1 MIEINGY
8 YMSDENEEILLILN
22 TIKKYLKVKGDML
35 VMENISRYRNTKDFD
50 KIVRFIEGGQ

>member
-8 YMSDENEEILLILN
+8 YMGDENEEILLILN

-35 VMENISRYRNTKDFD
+35 VMKNISRHKNGKDFD
-50 KIVRFIEGGQ
+50 RIEKFLQGCH